1 MRRLD
6 LIGVS
11 IDVLRY
17 LNVTHGVLYHHT
29 FAAAQILD
37 RIPICSCGHKEN
49 DGGDGAPNASLK
61 RDCGALLRAYK
72 RMADPETRRRL
83 LGLVQA
89 AAERI

>member
-1 MRRLD
+1 MRRLG
-6 LIGVS
+6 LIGIS
-11 IDVLRY
+11 IVELRY
-17 LNVTHGVLYHHT
+17 LDVTHEVLYHHI

-37 RIPICSCGHKEN
+37 KIPSCSCGYKEN

-83 LGLVQA
+83 LGLV
-89 AAERI
+89 